1 MAIYSGNIKLDDVEK
16 ALLENLIEF
25 KEMNLSE
32 LSRRLSEPKT
42 NVHRRVERLE
52 EERII
57 ESQQIG
63 RQRVLSINPAAIDKV
78 RGVLGVVPASRV
90 LVLVSKEHATKIMDY
105 FKPHETFFL
114 TTDADAELKLEN
126 VKRIQLPENLRAC
139 YERIHEFIREEK
151 SLKNA
156 YVAIAITGNGVAAI
170 AAGMVG
176 RDTLTPILFVES
188 EEIKQAV

>member
-1 MAIYSGNIKLDDVEK
+1 LSVYSDNIKLDEVEK

-32 LSRRLSEPKT
+32 ISRRLSEPKA

-57 ESQQIG
+57 ESQQVG
-63 RQRVLSINPAAIDKV
+63 RQRILSINPAAIDKV
-78 RGVLGVVPASRV
+78 RGALGVVPALRV
-90 LVLVSKEHATKIMDY
+90 LVLVSKEYATKIIDH

-114 TTDADAELKLEN
+114 TTDPDAEVKLEN
-126 VKRIQLPENLRAC
+126 VKRIQLPANLRIC
-139 YERIHEFIREEK
+139 YERIHKFIREEK

-156 YVAIAITGNGVAAI
+156 YVAIAITGDGVASI
-170 AAGMVG
+170 AAGMVA

-188 EEIKQAV
+188 GEIKQAV

>member
-1 MAIYSGNIKLDDVEK
+1 LSIYSDNIKLDEVEK

-32 LSRRLSEPKT
+32 LSRRLSEPKA

-57 ESQQIG
+57 ESQQVG

-78 RGVLGVVPASRV
+78 RGALGVVPALRV
-90 LVLVSKEHATKIMDY
+90 LVLVSKEYATKIIDH

-114 TTDADAELKLEN
+114 TTDPDAELKLEN
-126 VKRIQLPENLRAC
+126 VKRIQLPANLRIC

-156 YVAIAITGNGVAAI
+156 YVAIAITGDGVASI
-170 AAGMVG
+170 AAGMVA

-188 EEIKQAV
+188 GEIKQAV

>member
-1 MAIYSGNIKLDDVEK
+1 MSIYSGNIKLDEVEK

-63 RQRVLSINPAAIDKV
+63 RQRILSINPAAIDKV
-78 RGVLGVVPASRV
+78 RGVLGVIPASRV

-105 FKPHETFFL
+105 FKPHRTFFL
-114 TTDADAELKLEN
+114 TTDPDAELKLEN
-126 VKRIQLPENLRAC
+126 VQRIQLPESLRAC
-139 YERIHEFIREEK
+139 YERIREFIREEK

-170 AAGMVG
+170 AAGMVA

-188 EEIKQAV
+188 KEIKQAV